1 MAACTAAVPTAHL
14 NPKSVSQVW
23 MGLCAQTGLEGF
35 YIAVRGT
42 VEDLSE
48 PKVFFTEKVEKFVRN
63 VLGIE
68 PHHLA
73 LRLESWVVSG
83 IDVPVVPKHQRPLNK
98 LVIVLPW
105 FAKLPQAI
113 GHSLLNLL
121 AINIILFDLGVLNMG
136 LQLWVLFS
144 LTKLLNPE
152 RFGPLNRT
160 EATLTNGIKGNSQMN
175 YINYKKQI
183 MEKLG
188 VALHGWPIPGRVCN
202 SSKVK
207 QTKLEKLLDAL
218 KEEKCKWVRLT
229 PQELATRIAD
239 NKARQARG
247 EQIYQ
252 PRRCPTRRENIT

>member
-1 MAACTAAVPTAHL
+1 QWT
-14 NPKSVSQVW
+14 
-23 MGLCAQTGLEGF
+23 GLCVQTGLEGF
-35 YIAVRGT
+35 YIAVHGT

-48 PKVFFTEKVEKFVRN
+48 PKVFFTEKVEKFICN

-68 PHHLA
+68 PCHLA

-83 IDVPVVPKHQRPLNK
+83 IGSFIFPLA
-98 LVIVLPW
+98 P
-105 FAKLPQAI
+105 
-113 GHSLLNLL
+113 H
-121 AINIILFDLGVLNMG
+121 
-136 LQLWVLFS
+136 
-144 LTKLLNPE
+144 
-152 RFGPLNRT
+152 
-160 EATLTNGIKGNSQMN
+160 EAMN

-202 SSKVK
+202 PSKVK

-239 NKARQARG
+239 NKARQAQG

-252 PRRCPTRRENIT
+252 PCRCPTRHENIT

>member
-1 MAACTAAVPTAHL
+1 QWT
-14 NPKSVSQVW
+14 
-23 MGLCAQTGLEGF
+23 GLCAQTGLEGF

-48 PKVFFTEKVEKFVRN
+48 PKVFFTEKAEKFIRN

-68 PHHLA
+68 PRHLA

-83 IDVPVVPKHQRPLNK
+83 IEY
-98 LVIVLPW
+98 VL
-105 FAKLPQAI
+105 
-113 GHSLLNLL
+113 
-121 AINIILFDLGVLNMG
+121 
-136 LQLWVLFS
+136 
-144 LTKLLNPE
+144 T
-152 RFGPLNRT
+152 
-160 EATLTNGIKGNSQMN
+160 TNSIKGNSQMN
-175 YINYKKQI
+175 YINYEKQI
-183 MEKLG
+183 VEKLG

-202 SSKVK
+202 PSKVK
-207 QTKLEKLLDAL
+207 RTELEKLLDAL

-252 PRRCPTRRENIT
+252 PRHCPTQCENIT